1 MLCVFGCKNTAE
13 GYKNNFV
20 GKILQGRDDYF
31 STFIEFTTGTSGTI
45 KNIKDMPLA
54 KTSAKKRVLE
64 KPNGYISFLLFSI
77 IISLALVIYI
87 VIKLT

>member
-1 MLCVFGCKNTAE
+1 MKKNTLILVLISMLCFFGCKNTAE

-45 KNIKDMPLA
+45 KNKQ
-54 KTSAKKRVLE
+54 SS
-64 KPNGYISFLLFSI
+64 ISFVYE
-77 IISLALVIYI
+77 ISFYDRSKAYCEYRN
-87 VIKLT
+87 